1 MEIKAPKSKC
11 LLCNSEYTG
20 KGMTKHIKSCLP
32 KHLETKDLKKKVK
45 PFYHVVVTVPY
56 SPPLYWLQL
65 KVSADAK
72 LGDLD
77 RFLRD
82 IWLECCGHMSA
93 FSIDREEVDMDETV
107 GDVFKPGLEL
117 LHEYDFGSTTELIV
131 KVIDRYEGPMPKGKK
146 IEILARNEA
155 PEIPCSECG
164 VIPAVQICTECMWD
178 DKGWLCKACAKK
190 HKCDEDMLLPVVN
203 SPRTGVCGY
212 TG

>member
-1 MEIKAPKSKC
+1 MEIKATKGQC
-11 LLCNSEYTG
+11 LLCKSEYTG
-20 KGMTKHIKSCLP
+20 RGMTKHLKSCLP
-32 KHLETKDLKKKVK
+32 KHLETKDSKKKSK
-45 PFYHVVVTVPY
+45 AFYHAAVSFLHAPF
-56 SPPLYWLQL
+56 LYWMHL
-65 KVSADAK
+65 KVAADAE

-93 FSIDREEVDMDETV
+93 FSIDGEEVEMDEKV
-107 GDVFKPGLEL
+107 EDVFKPGLEL
-117 LHEYDFGSTTELIV
+117 LHEYDFGSTTELVI

-164 VIPAVQICTECMWD
+164 AIPAVQICTECVWD
-178 DKGWLCKACAKK
+178 GKGWLCKACAKK